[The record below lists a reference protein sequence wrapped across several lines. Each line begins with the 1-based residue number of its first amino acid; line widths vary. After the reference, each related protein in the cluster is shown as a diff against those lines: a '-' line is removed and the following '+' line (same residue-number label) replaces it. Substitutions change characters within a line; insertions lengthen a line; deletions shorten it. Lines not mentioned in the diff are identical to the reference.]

1 MNVTVRVSALIYP
14 TEIEEKVR
22 ISINNIFP
30 VELSLKDFGIP
41 HLSGEGKIET
51 LRKLHMLL
59 RQGQILDSARN
70 IFLNGIEGNTTQ
82 FSLNKQVAF
91 VGKINFSA
99 GKESLGSIDVDIIA
113 ENEDDILT
121 IIDWLAPHT
130 VDGEPVEE
138 IEL

>member
-1 MNVTVRVSALIYP
+1 MNVTVRVSALVYP

-70 IFLNGIEGNTTQ
+70 IFLNGIEGNTTR

-121 IIDWLAPHT
+121 IIDWLAPRT
-130 VDGEPVEE
+130 VEGKPEEE

>member
-1 MNVTVRVSALIYP
+1 MTVTVRVFAFVHP
-14 TEIEEKVR
+14 TEIEDKVR

-30 VELSLKDFGIP
+30 IELSLKDFGIP
-41 HLSGEGKIET
+41 HLSGEGNIET

-59 RQGQILDSARN
+59 RQSQILDSARN

-91 VGKINFSA
+91 MGKVNFSA
-99 GKESLGSIDVDIIA
+99 NNESLGSIDIEITG
-113 ENEDDILT
+113 ENEDEILT

-130 VDGEPVEE
+130 VDGKPEEE

>member
-1 MNVTVRVSALIYP
+1 MNVTVRISALVYP

-22 ISINNIFP
+22 ISIENIFP
-30 VELSLKDFGIP
+30 IELSLQDFGIP
-41 HLSGEGKIET
+41 HLSGKGNIET

-70 IFLNGIEGNTTQ
+70 IFLNGIDGNTMR
-82 FSLNKQVAF
+82 FSLNKQIAF
-91 VGKINFSA
+91 VGKVNFSD
-99 GKESLGSIDVDIIA
+99 GNESLGSIDVDITA

-121 IIDWLAPHT
+121 LIDWLAPHT
-130 VDGEPVEE
+130 VEGEPEAE

>member
-1 MNVTVRVSALIYP
+1 MNVTVRVSALVYP

-22 ISINNIFP
+22 ISINNVFP
-30 VELSLKDFGIP
+30 IELGLQDFGIP
-41 HLSGEGKIET
+41 HLSGEGNIET
-51 LRKLHMLL
+51 LRKLHILL
-59 RQGQILDSARN
+59 RQSQILDSARN

-121 IIDWLAPHT
+121 IIDWLAPRT
-130 VDGEPVEE
+130 VEGKPEEE

>member
-1 MNVTVRVSALIYP
+1 MTVTVRISALVYP

-30 VELSLKDFGIP
+30 IELSLQDFGIP
-41 HLSGEGKIET
+41 HLSGEGNIET
-51 LRKLHMLL
+51 LRNLHMLL
-59 RQGQILDSARN
+59 RQGQILESARN

-91 VGKINFSA
+91 VGKVNFLA
-99 GKESLGSIDVDIIA
+99 GKESLGSIDVEITA

-130 VDGEPVEE
+130 VDGKPEEE